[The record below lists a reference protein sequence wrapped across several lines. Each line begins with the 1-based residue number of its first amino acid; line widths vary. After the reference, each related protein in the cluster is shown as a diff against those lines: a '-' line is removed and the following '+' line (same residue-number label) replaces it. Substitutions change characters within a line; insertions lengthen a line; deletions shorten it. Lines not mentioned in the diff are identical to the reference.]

1 MTRWLAIAACWWAF
15 WPVSSAAAQTQPPR
29 FRITDNSFLVEE
41 AFNQE
46 AGIFQN
52 IFVVTRSRNGQWDG
66 SFTQEWP
73 LGGSRHQLSFTLPF
87 SLASGLGEVSDVLLN
102 YRLQVCGEGRWRP
115 AFSPRVSAV
124 FASSPE
130 RRSLGP
136 SGTGI
141 QVNLPVS
148 KAFDRFYVHANAGA
162 TWLKEPADEVAHIAE
177 HRTAT
182 PSAAGSL
189 IWAATPMFH
198 VMLEVYGQSAEQTIG
213 SRENIVII
221 VPGFRTGWNFGD
233 RQVVA
238 GFGASFTRGDVQDN
252 GVLFYLSVE
261 MPFVKK

>member
-1 MTRWLAIAACWWAF
+1 MVRGLVIGACLWAF
-15 WPVSSAAAQTQPPR
+15 WPVYPAAAQTQTPR

-52 IFVVTRSRNGQWDG
+52 IFFVSRSRSGQWDG

-102 YRLQVCGEGRWRP
+102 YRLQVCEEGRWRP

-141 QVNLPVS
+141 QINLPFS
-148 KAFDRFYVHANAGA
+148 KAMGQFYVHANAGA
-162 TWLKEPADEVAHIAE
+162 TWIKEPADELAQTGE
-177 HRTAT
+177 RWMTT

-198 VMLEVYGQSAEQTIG
+198 LMLEVYGQSAEQTIG
-213 SRENIVII
+213 PRKDSVVI
-221 VPGFRTGWNFGD
+221 VPGFRTGWNFGE

-238 GFGASFTRGDVQDN
+238 GFGATLTRGDARDN

-261 MPFVKK
+261 MPYKK